1 MSVTDDSNSSSSSSS
16 NSSSIINNR
25 LTGRVKW
32 FNNKTGFGFITALEG
47 DHKDSDV
54 FVHHSTI
61 KVAQDQYRYLVLGEY
76 VEFELSKIVS
86 NNHEFQAANVTGV
99 KGGKLICET
108 RWENRAAIAS
118 ASASGT
124 DVSADAS
131 ASASASADSRAKRD
145 DKTSRSSK
153 PTKEWTTISNERKPF
168 APNQSTGAGKEWRRD
183 DDGGSGRGRGR
194 GGSGSGSGSGRGRGG
209 SDRGGRGGSGSE

>member
-1 MSVTDDSNSSSSSSS
+1 MSVTDESISN
-16 NSSSIINNR
+16 SIINNR

-76 VEFELSKIVS
+76 VEFELSKIVDSS
-86 NNHEFQAANVTGV
+86 NKHEFQAANVTGV

-108 RWENRAAIAS
+108 RWENRVAIAS
-118 ASASGT
+118 ASTSGA
-124 DVSADAS
+124 DADAGASADAS
-131 ASASASADSRAKRD
+131 ADGSRAKRE

-153 PTKEWTTISNERKPF
+153 PTKDWTTISNERKPF

-183 DDGGSGRGRGR
+183 DDGGSGRGRG
-194 GGSGSGSGSGRGRGG
+194 GSGSGRGGRG
-209 SDRGGRGGSGSE
+209 SGRGGSE